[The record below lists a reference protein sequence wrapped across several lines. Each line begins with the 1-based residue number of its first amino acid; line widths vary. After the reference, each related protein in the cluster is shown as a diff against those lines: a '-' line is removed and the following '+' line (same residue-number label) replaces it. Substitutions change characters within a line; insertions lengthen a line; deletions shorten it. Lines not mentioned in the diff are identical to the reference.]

1 MNTFIFTSVSGWIAS
16 ILICAAIVIPYM
28 MRRSW
33 LNSVLGT
40 RAESTAPFLT
50 RLRAHYWIG
59 YLVTGLSFAHAW
71 VPMRAG
77 YMKRS
82 DIQGLWFAT
91 VALLLLF
98 LQVFVGLT
106 LRAPQVPNRR
116 SLRSL
121 HFWGMAA
128 IVTLVA
134 AHILRNG
141 R

>member
-1 MNTFIFTSVSGWIAS
+1 MSAFFFTAASGWIAS
-16 ILICAAIVIPYM
+16 ILICAAILIPYM
-28 MRRSW
+28 LRRNR
-33 LNSVLGT
+33 LNGVLLT
-40 RAESTAPFLT
+40 RGESTAPFLI

-59 YLVTGLSFAHAW
+59 YFVTGLSFAHAW
-71 VPMRAG
+71 VPMRSG

-98 LQVFVGLT
+98 LQVLLGLT
-106 LRAPQVPNRR
+106 LRAPQIPNRR

-128 IVTLVA
+128 IVTLVG

>member
-1 MNTFIFTSVSGWIAS
+1 MNAFFFTSVSGWFAS
-16 ILICAAIVIPYM
+16 ILICVAIVIPYV
-28 MRRSW
+28 MRRNWFSGA
-33 LNSVLGT
+33 LGLQANS
-40 RAESTAPFLT
+40 ASPFLI

-59 YLVTGLSFAHAW
+59 YVLAGLSFAHAW
-71 VPMRAG
+71 VPMRTG

-82 DIQGLWFAT
+82 DIEGLWFAT
-91 VALLLLF
+91 FALLLIF

-106 LRAPQVPNRR
+106 LRAPQVPARR

-128 IVTLVA
+128 IVALVG
-134 AHILRNG
+134 AHIWRNG